1 MLTLFLQV
9 TNRQTRRTVKTR
21 PAATPVT
28 MTTIELAEPPKSRP
42 DMLPLT
48 AFESVTPEIKKNKTG
63 LRLVSENF
71 QSDPVLVDKYLT
83 FTRLHFFTLTAI
95 KNTS

>member
-9 TNRQTRRTVKTR
+9 TKRQTRRTVKTR

-28 MTTIELAEPPKSRP
+28 MTTIELADPPKSRP

-48 AFESVTPEIKKNKTG
+48 AFESVTPEIEKQDRFETG
-63 LRLVSENF
+63 FRKFSK
-71 QSDPVLVDKYLT
+71 QSCTGRRTRHFYT
-83 FTRLHFFTLTAI
+83 FVC
-95 KNTS
+95 